1 MGENLKRTDL
11 ESAIQRTRESFDTDN
26 PTVPYIEGDGIGVDI
41 WPAAQRAVSYTH
53 LRAHETV

>member
-26 PTVPYIEGDGIGVDI
+26 PTVLI
-41 WPAAQRAVSYTH
+41 
-53 LRAHETV
+53 